1 MQIPVSANPAAATL
15 PERAALEAWAQ
26 RALDAARREHAS
38 SAEVHVNGGL
48 GLSVSVRKGEVETLE
63 FQRDRGLSVS
73 VYFGQRTGSASSS
86 DLSDA
91 GIAGAVH
98 AASVIARTTG
108 EDPCAG
114 LADAERMATSSPDL
128 DLHHPWALA
137 PEQAI
142 ETARECEAAAFA
154 ADPRITQS
162 EGASLNTHQ
171 GVELY
176 ANTHGFVGERR
187 GSNHSLS
194 CSVIAVNGEEM
205 QRDDWWTS
213 ARHAGELEDA
223 AAVGRKAGE
232 RAAARLGS
240 RKIPTQQSPV
250 LFAPDMA
257 RSLFGHFVAAISGG
271 ALYRKASFLL
281 GKLEQ
286 PVFSPLVQLEQK
298 PFIPRGAASAGYD
311 SEGVATADRVLV
323 ENGMLRGYVLGSY
336 SARQMKMQTT
346 GNAGGVFNLLV
357 RPGQKTFEELLREM
371 GDGLVVTEMM
381 GSGAN
386 TVTGDYSRGAAG
398 FWVENGVIAHP
409 VHEIT
414 IAGNLAQMFKGIAAL
429 GNDVDA
435 RTGIRCGSVLIERMT
450 IAGE

>member
-1 MQIPVSANPAAATL
+1 MQIAVTQNQPNPTL
-15 PERAALEAWAQ
+15 PERELLEAWAQ
-26 RALDAARREHAS
+26 RALDAAQHQGAS
-38 SAEVHVNGGL
+38 SAEVHVNGGV

-73 VYFGQRTGSASSS
+73 VYFGQHTGSASTS

-91 GIAGAVH
+91 GIASAVR
-98 AASVIARTTG
+98 AACVIARATG

-114 LADAERMATSSPDL
+114 LADAKRMARSLPDL
-128 DLHHPWALA
+128 DLHHPWTLT
-137 PEQAI
+137 PEAAI
-142 ETARECEAAAFA
+142 ETARQCEAAGFA
-154 ADPRITQS
+154 ADPRITQT

-176 ANTHGFVGERR
+176 ANTHGFIGERR

-194 CSVIAVNGEEM
+194 CSLIAVNGEEM

-213 ARHAGELEDA
+213 ARNAGELEDA
-223 AAVGRKAGE
+223 AQVGRKAGE

-240 RKIPTQQSPV
+240 RKIATCQSPV
-250 LFAPDMA
+250 LFVPDMA
-257 RSLFGHFVAAISGG
+257 RSLFGHFISAISGG

-286 PVFSPLVQLEQK
+286 PVFSSRVHLEQK
-298 PFIPRGAASAGYD
+298 PFIPRAAASAAYD
-311 SEGVATADRVLV
+311 QEGVATCERVLV
-323 ENGMLRGYVLGSY
+323 ENGVLQGYVLGSY
-336 SARQMKMQTT
+336 SARQLKMQTT
-346 GNAGGVFNLLV
+346 GNAGGVFNLAV
-357 RPGQKTFEELLREM
+357 RPGEKSFDELLREM
-371 GDGLVVTEMM
+371 GNGFVVTEMM

-398 FWVENGVIAHP
+398 FWVENGAISHP

-414 IAGNLAQMFKGIAAL
+414 IAGNLADLFKGIVAL
-429 GNDVDA
+429 GSDVDT
-435 RTGIRCGSVLIERMT
+435 RTGIRCGSVLINRMT
-450 IAGE
+450 IAGQ